1 MTGICFGA
9 IADDLTGGVELAS
22 ILVAAGV
29 RTQFFIGP
37 VGNSPEIEAE
47 AVVVAVKSRVAPR
60 DAALNLCT
68 DAARFLAS
76 RHPRQMFFKY
86 CSTFSS
92 RSDGNIGPCV
102 DHLMDLTG
110 ARQTIF
116 CPAFPEINSTV
127 YNGYAFSRG
136 VLLSDSS
143 KRFDPATPMTQSNLI
158 EVLRP
163 QTKRRVDGL
172 FRRTLTE
179 GPDACFAYLEQKR
192 QEGVEYFI
200 ADAVC
205 DEDLSRIAALSREWP
220 LITGHSALLGHY
232 PAHWRSMGWLDDA
245 PVPESLPATR
255 GPGAVLAGSCSV
267 RNMEQLEHFKRQGAP
282 ALQIDL
288 QQAAG
293 GVDVVGEALAWAQ
306 DKIGDKPFAIAT
318 SAPPA
323 VVRELQARVGKQE
336 ASRLADATL
345 AGIAA
350 GLIDRGVRRL
360 LVSGGE
366 TSGAVVDALK
376 IGELR
381 IGPYVP
387 GKIPLAIVTG
397 AMPYAVCLKSGG
409 LGTNDV
415 FDEHLNAMAGI
426 Q

>member
-1 MTGICFGA
+1 MTFGA

-37 VGNSPEIEAE
+37 VRDEPAIEAE

-60 DAALNLCT
+60 GAAMELCADAAQ
-68 DAARFLAS
+68 FVAS
-76 RHPRQMFFKY
+76 QRPRQIFFKY

-92 RSDGNIGPCV
+92 RPDGNIGPCV
-102 DHLMDLTG
+102 DYLMDLTA

-163 QTKRRVDGL
+163 QTQRRVGGL
-172 FRRTLTE
+172 FWRNLME
-179 GPDACFAYLEQKR
+179 GPDACLAYLEEKR

-200 ADAVC
+200 VDAIC
-205 DEDLSRIAALSREWP
+205 EEDLARVAALSRDWP
-220 LITGHSALLGHY
+220 LVTGHSALLGHY
-232 PAHWRSMGWLDDA
+232 PSHWRSMGWLDDA
-245 PVPESLPATR
+245 PAPQSLPATS

-288 QQAAG
+288 HQAAS
-293 GVDVVGEALAWAQ
+293 GVDVVSEALAWAD

-323 VVRELQARVGKQE
+323 VVSDLQARVGKEE
-336 ASRLADATL
+336 ASRLADTTL
-345 AGIAA
+345 ARIAA
-350 GLIDRGVRRL
+350 GLIDRGLRRL

-366 TSGAVVDALK
+366 TSGAVVDALN

-381 IGPYVP
+381 IGPYEP
-387 GKIPLAIVTG
+387 GKIPLAVVEG
-397 AMPYAVCLKSGG
+397 PMPYAVCLKSGA
-409 LGTNDV
+409 LGTDDV
-415 FDEHLNAMAGI
+415 FNKNLEAMAGI
-426 Q
+426 K